1 MYDHYYYYLIYL
13 YTFVFMFILNLLYIR
28 KKKTN
33 YLGINQ
39 PWASVSLVK
48 TKRRRSFNERLKR
61 TIGYGPE
68 WEITIA

>member
-1 MYDHYYYYLIYL
+1 
-13 YTFVFMFILNLLYIR
+13 MFILNLLYIR